1 VSSRPPP
8 ATVRLRPATPQDRFR
23 IRGWL
28 SDPTV
33 QAWWVNAASAEALIT
48 LAMGSHSALCRIIEA
63 GTQPIGYA
71 QAMDVGLCGD
81 READA
86 PAPATWNI
94 DYFLVPREFATPALG
109 NTVLG
114 LLSEEVFAT
123 RLAVACSAIV
133 SVKNEIA
140 ARTFETAGFRWQ
152 RICHD
157 AAAGPAWLM
166 VKQRPPWPQR
176 A

>member
-1 VSSRPPP
+1 
-8 ATVRLRPATPQDRFR
+8 
-23 IRGWL
+23 
-28 SDPTV
+28 
-33 QAWWVNAASAEALIT
+33 
-48 LAMGSHSALCRIIEA
+48 MGSQSALCRIIEA

-81 READA
+81 RQAA
-86 PAPATWNI
+86 APATWNI
-94 DYFLVPREFATPALG
+94 DYFLVPGELATRALG

-133 SVKNEIA
+133 SVKNEVA
-140 ARTFETAGFRWQ
+140 ARTFEQAGFRWQ

-166 VKQRPPWPQR
+166 VKQRPPWPQP